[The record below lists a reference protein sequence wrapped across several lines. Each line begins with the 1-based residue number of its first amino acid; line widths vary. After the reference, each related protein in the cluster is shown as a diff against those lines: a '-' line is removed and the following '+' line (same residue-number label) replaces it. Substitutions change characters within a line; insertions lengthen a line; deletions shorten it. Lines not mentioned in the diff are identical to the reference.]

1 MYHQLIYLLDLCTYS
16 YQLHN
21 QTLIWP
27 MDPYYDQFSG
37 IKGRRNGFMAEVHKY
52 ALPVPHYLPA
62 WPWLSHY
69 SRLITNKTW
78 IPYFLTITKSTHG
91 TLVP

>member
-1 MYHQLIYLLDLCTYS
+1 MYHQLVHLLDLCTYC

-37 IKGRRNGFMAEVHKY
+37 IKGRRNGFMAEVHETCWCGS
-52 ALPVPHYLPA
+52 ALRGDCAALMC
-62 WPWLSHY
+62 S
-69 SRLITNKTW
+69 
-78 IPYFLTITKSTHG
+78 
-91 TLVP
+91 